1 MTYEEKGKW
10 IYLATTVLGFVV
22 YVGVILNRAQDMA
35 ITEVPYISTILWIIG
50 IALVVTI
57 LGQIAIAIAKPSE
70 ADKKDERD
78 KDINRKGDFVGGI
91 VLGVAM
97 IVPFG
102 LTMAEFDHFWI
113 ANAMYSAF
121 VLSAIIS
128 TMVKI
133 VAYRRGL

>member
-10 IYLATTVLGFVV
+10 VYLVTSVLGFVV
-22 YVGVILNRAQDMA
+22 YAGIILSKAQNMA
-35 ITEVPYISTILWIIG
+35 ITEVPYVSTLLWVIG
-50 IALVVTI
+50 LGLVVTI

-91 VLGVAM
+91 VLGIAM
-97 IVPFG
+97 IAPLV
-102 LTMAEFDHFWI
+102 LTMAEVDHFWI
-113 ANAMYSAF
+113 ANAMYAAF

-128 TMVKI
+128 TTVKI